1 MYFSKNIICQYQVCF
16 GIRNCFIRKKE
27 MICRASHNNKALI
40 DINRQAVHIEQGSRS
55 HRKRAKKPLERAICS
70 HRKPAKKL
78 LEQPT
83 RSHRLD
89 VNRCMNTNQSYRRN
103 VPCRR
108 VHFVPPG
115 ERTKKKKVPDFTRT
129 FLGWWSQQD
138 SKRNFGNNPRI
149 FRNNFVS
156 FHKVFNQL

>member
-1 MYFSKNIICQYQVCF
+1 MYFSKSTICQYLVCF

-89 VNRCMNTNQSYRRN
+89 VNKLSDQSVNIDDMYPTASRILYPPWGSGQKRKSLISQGLSSFSGRN
-103 VPCRR
+103 R
-108 VHFVPPG
+108 
-115 ERTKKKKVPDFTRT
+115 TRT
-129 FLGWWSQQD
+129 CDPIDVNDVL
-138 SKRNFGNNPRI
+138 
-149 FRNNFVS
+149 
-156 FHKVFNQL
+156 

>member
-1 MYFSKNIICQYQVCF
+1 MYFSKSTICQYLVCF

-27 MICRASHNNKALI
+27 MICRSRHNNKTLI
-40 DINRQAVHIEQGSRS
+40 DINRQAVHIEQGYRS
-55 HRKRAKKPLERAICS
+55 HRKPAKKPIERAICS

-89 VNRCMNTNQSYRRN
+89 VNRCMNTNHSYRRN
-103 VPCRR
+103 VPCWR

-115 ERTKKKKVPDFTRT
+115 ERIKKKKVPDFTRT

-138 SKRNFGNNPRI
+138 SNC
-149 FRNNFVS
+149 
-156 FHKVFNQL
+156 